1 MNRINQFNNTYNFN
15 FDSLIEIEFKPGCRP
30 RNATNYYYY
39 PNTKTFYAYYF
50 GDTPGSWTINPEI
63 DTFNIRL
70 PVEASS
76 DKSII
81 KTSKK
86 TLDDNYRLEL
96 EIMKLK
102 AEIKLEKLKT
112 KSKKYIK

>member
-1 MNRINQFNNTYNFN
+1 MNRIEEFNNTYNFN
-15 FDSLIEIEFKPGCRP
+15 PDELIKIEFKPGCRP
-30 RNATNYYYY
+30 RNATDYYY
-39 PNTKTFYAYYF
+39 PKTKAFYAYYF
-50 GDTPGSWTINPEI
+50 GDTPGSWAINPEI

-86 TLDDNYRLEL
+86 TELDDYRLEL

-112 KSKKYIK
+112 KSEKYIK